1 MASTTAIYPNS
12 PASPSTKNTLAK
24 ILEQSLALRLPA
36 FLTRELVEECC
47 AAALF
52 LGVLVA
58 LCMVPA

>member
-12 PASPSTKNTLAK
+12 PASPSAKNLLAK
-24 ILEQSLALRLPA
+24 FLEQSLALRIPA
-36 FLTRELVEECC
+36 FLTREFVTECC

-52 LGVLVA
+52 VGMLLA